1 MEVRMEE
8 ISVNAYLPLCE
19 QYNSLAQSF
28 YQQHL
33 EIKDK
38 LTQLGKPADL
48 FDNQSTAITQ
58 NALTMGMLQTA
69 ICAVVFEA
77 FAIESYVNFFGA
89 YILGDSIY
97 YSSYESG
104 ERGKKYSTID
114 KMKMMCKD
122 EFQSHY
128 PTGGKHFVALKGLFT
143 KRDKLAHN
151 KPKGHE
157 ISTRNGNSFDDYYEA
172 ISEISFIYEG
182 LEQEMVLYDEV
193 KKHLTASSKRQ
204 EPIAAF
210 LESTSTAIAKN
221 MVQMIQ
227 GNQQPEE

>member
-1 MEVRMEE
+1 MEE

-28 YQQHL
+28 YQQYL
-33 EIKDK
+33 DIKGQ

-48 FDNQSTAITQ
+48 LDNPSLAITQ

-69 ICAVVFEA
+69 ISAVVFEA

-89 YILGDSIY
+89 YILGDSTY
-97 YSSYESG
+97 YSTYESG
-104 ERGKKYSTID
+104 ERGKRYSTIE
-114 KMKMMCKD
+114 KVKMMCKD
-122 EFQSHY
+122 EFKSPY

-157 ISTRNGNSFDDYYEA
+157 ISSKNGNGFDDYYEA

-182 LEQEMVLYDEV
+182 LEQEMALYDEV
-193 KKHLTASSKRQ
+193 KEKLTASSKQ
-204 EPIAAF
+204 HEPIAAF
-210 LESTSTAIAKN
+210 LESAATAIAKN
-221 MVQMIQ
+221 VVQMVQ

>member
-1 MEVRMEE
+1 MEE

-33 EIKDK
+33 EFYGQ
-38 LTQLGKPADL
+38 LTQLGKPVDL
-48 FDNQSTAITQ
+48 IDDPSLATTQ
-58 NALTMGMLQTA
+58 NTLVLEMLQSA

-77 FAIESYVNFFGA
+77 FAIEAYVNFFGA
-89 YILGDSIY
+89 YILGDSTY
-97 YSSYESG
+97 YSTYESG
-104 ERGKKYSTID
+104 EPGKKYSTIK

-122 EFQSHY
+122 EFQSPY
-128 PTGGKHFVALKGLFT
+128 PTGGNHFVVLKGLFS

-151 KPKGHE
+151 KPKGYE
-157 ISTRNGNSFDDYYEA
+157 ISAKNGNTFEDYYEA

-182 LEQEMVLYDEV
+182 LAQEMALYDEV
-193 KKHLTASSKRQ
+193 KENLTTSSNKQ

-210 LESTSTAIAKN
+210 LDSAATAIAKN
-221 MVQMIQ
+221 MVQMVQ
-227 GNQQPEE
+227 GNRQSNE